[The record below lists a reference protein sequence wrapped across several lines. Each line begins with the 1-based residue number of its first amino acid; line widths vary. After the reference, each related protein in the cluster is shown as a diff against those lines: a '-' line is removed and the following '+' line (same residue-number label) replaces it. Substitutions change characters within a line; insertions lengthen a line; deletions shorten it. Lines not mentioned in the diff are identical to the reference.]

1 MIIKYNILL
10 LLFFVLAGCSVY
22 SINKEISPLTDT
34 GQGYSIESDD
44 LPITGRWWEEF
55 HDLSLNAL
63 VETALV
69 DNLTLKQLHERIIQ
83 SEVQKK
89 QSASFLLP
97 AINVNASEEIKW
109 NKRNQQADT
118 EKAGAV
124 LSWELD
130 LWGRLSAARNSA
142 EYEWLASMERLD
154 AVTLLVTAEIAHT
167 YFKIAEQRL
176 KLDLLDRQIE
186 AGETLRELVELRFG
200 YGAASVVDVYQQ
212 RQQLAATR
220 AQVPVVKAQM
230 VTLKNSLA
238 VLIGTAPQDLPFVDG
253 YRFSYLSLMPATGIP
268 SDLLCSRPDLRALY
282 NELMAID
289 YSVAEAVA
297 ERFPEVSISAN
308 AGFTEKFSAQGRF
321 LTLVLNAVAPV
332 LDWGRR
338 SAEVAK
344 RESRFREK
352 LAEYSEA
359 YLVAIK
365 EVENALWQEHY
376 QWDLLRALKLQ
387 EGIARSNLLE
397 TRNRYSQGVTDYLP
411 VLTALQSLQRVEH
424 DLILQKRQLMSI
436 RILLHMAI
444 GGGGVINEYSDNSR
458 AASVTENIE
467 EVY

>member
-186 AGETLRELVELRFG
+186 AVEGSRE
-200 YGAASVVDVYQQ
+200 
-212 RQQLAATR
+212 
-220 AQVPVVKAQM
+220 
-230 VTLKNSLA
+230 
-238 VLIGTAPQDLPFVDG
+238 
-253 YRFSYLSLMPATGIP
+253 
-268 SDLLCSRPDLRALY
+268 
-282 NELMAID
+282 
-289 YSVAEAVA
+289 
-297 ERFPEVSISAN
+297 
-308 AGFTEKFSAQGRF
+308 
-321 LTLVLNAVAPV
+321 
-332 LDWGRR
+332 R
-338 SAEVAK
+338 S
-344 RESRFREK
+344 
-352 LAEYSEA
+352 
-359 YLVAIK
+359 
-365 EVENALWQEHY
+365 
-376 QWDLLRALKLQ
+376 
-387 EGIARSNLLE
+387 GIAVGLC
-397 TRNRYSQGVTDYLP
+397 
-411 VLTALQSLQRVEH
+411 
-424 DLILQKRQLMSI
+424 
-436 RILLHMAI
+436 
-444 GGGGVINEYSDNSR
+444 GG
-458 AASVTENIE
+458 
-467 EVY
+467 